1 MRLGLPFV
9 ISVNTIVLFYNR
21 PFTIPPTQ
29 LIDWTRQP
37 LTLYPL
43 LASQSLIPARLL
55 GRDVNW
61 QSRYYLLDVKCTFGR
76 HPRSCAWAP
85 LKRFSTMLCEIS
97 TIWTLCASSTDLKK
111 GGGGERHQY
120 NYLPAHSSYV
130 AALLVVARQYL
141 ALSTTYIR
149 VSNFTFALKTAAK
162 YVKTVTVLVYR
173 FQIYKSEYINPNNK
187 KGGKTCLIA
196 FVASTSASYNR

>member
-1 MRLGLPFV
+1 M
-9 ISVNTIVLFYNR
+9 NTIVIFYNR

-29 LIDWTRQP
+29 LIDWTRQS

-55 GRDVNW
+55 GRGVNW
-61 QSRYYLLDVKCTFGR
+61 QSRYYLLTVKCTFCR

-111 GGGGERHQY
+111 GGERHQY
-120 NYLPAHSSYV
+120 NYPAHRSYV

-141 ALSTTYIR
+141 ALSTTCIR
-149 VSNFTFALKTAAK
+149 VLNFTFALKTAAK
-162 YVKTVTVLVYR
+162 YLKTVTVLVYR

-187 KGGKTCLIA
+187 KSGKTCLIA
-196 FVASTSASYNR
+196 FVASKSASYNR